1 MKKLIIEAPSGLDP
15 KYKLWAREAAGEMLS
30 LFPEYKSSFQIEFD
44 ELCRHGQ
51 TEIDQ
56 AAFDRLPDDEFKRKF
71 VRLSNGKYLV
81 PYASETWYLAQSS
94 AENRANGIDAA
105 DMEKYG
111 KLKAEGMLHRK
122 SQDIV
127 VSLLGSD
134 IQPAFYGY
142 GIEGLNAV
150 ISTPNCNDKEF
161 FITIFMHEFGHI
173 LNATHER
180 RPHTKDDPALGV
192 HCTNDKCIMGESN
205 YHDLT
210 RERLERKRKNR
221 PPFCDECIAAMREK
235 LENMPGLTK
244 AVAVSH
250 ANALPVLPHN
260 DDNWKNGWRTHY
272 RAVAARDKFTY
283 HEDVKNPN
291 FVAEITR
298 NDGSKLNIE
307 ANNEYNLSLG
317 AQTADGKDDIPAIK
331 DFADVVAKAAADN
344 SVIEF
349 ASIRDDE
356 FKARLLIACLE
367 ASPRMKTNKAPNIT
381 PAFLKNIDP
390 KTKARLQKALTGNRQ
405 HGNGNAPQ
413 PRPNRPPHRP
423 GSGNRRYTPGRQSG
437 GRS

>member
-1 MKKLIIEAPSGLDP
+1 
-15 KYKLWAREAAGEMLS
+15 
-30 LFPEYKSSFQIEFD
+30 
-44 ELCRHGQ
+44 
-51 TEIDQ
+51 
-56 AAFDRLPDDEFKRKF
+56 
-71 VRLSNGKYLV
+71 
-81 PYASETWYLAQSS
+81 
-94 AENRANGIDAA
+94 
-105 DMEKYG
+105 
-111 KLKAEGMLHRK
+111 
-122 SQDIV
+122 
-127 VSLLGSD
+127 
-134 IQPAFYGY
+134 
-142 GIEGLNAV
+142 
-150 ISTPNCNDKEF
+150 
-161 FITIFMHEFGHI
+161 MHEFGHI

-381 PAFLKNIDP
+381 PAF
-390 KTKARLQKALTGNRQ
+390 
-405 HGNGNAPQ
+405 
-413 PRPNRPPHRP
+413 
-423 GSGNRRYTPGRQSG
+423 
-437 GRS
+437 